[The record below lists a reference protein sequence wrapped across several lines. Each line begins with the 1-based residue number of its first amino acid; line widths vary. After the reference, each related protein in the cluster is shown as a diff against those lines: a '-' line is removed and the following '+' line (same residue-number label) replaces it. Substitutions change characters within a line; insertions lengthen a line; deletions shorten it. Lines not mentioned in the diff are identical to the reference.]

1 MIRALLGLA
10 LAAGVLAARPAAARA
25 QGHGIDSTYRCV
37 VCHTTERDA
46 FVVGVHAEHGIHCA
60 DCHGG
65 DPTARDLPAAH
76 RGRFIGKPGKV
87 ATARLCGSCHS
98 DPNKMRQYGIPTGE
112 LAEFRTSRHGQLLLL
127 KNDPNAPTC
136 TDCHGTHTIFPPDD
150 ARSQVYPANI
160 PGTCARCH
168 SDAKLM
174 GKYNLRTDQFA
185 QYRASAHGV
194 ALYHKQNFA
203 TPTCVG
209 CHGAHSALPPQ
220 VTEIASVCARCHQ
233 LVGQEFGGGPHG
245 AAARAGKM
253 PGCLACH
260 SNHGTHRVPP
270 DSIAAVCQKCHG
282 SDTRIR
288 TMALDI
294 QQRVAQ
300 ATADMTS
307 AERAIGQLSLAGER
321 VGDYRFRYESA
332 LTDYLQIALVQHS
345 LDLQRLDDLTRR
357 VRSISV
363 DLDAA
368 AEASAERRW
377 EHKLVL
383 LPVWFLALS
392 ALALA
397 LLTLRTLK
405 EADGDPHD

>member
-1 MIRALLGLA
+1 
-10 LAAGVLAARPAAARA
+10 
-25 QGHGIDSTYRCV
+25 
-37 VCHTTERDA
+37 
-46 FVVGVHAEHGIHCA
+46 
-60 DCHGG
+60 
-65 DPTARDLPAAH
+65 
-76 RGRFIGKPGKV
+76 
-87 ATARLCGSCHS
+87 
-98 DPNKMRQYGIPTGE
+98 
-112 LAEFRTSRHGQLLLL
+112 
-127 KNDPNAPTC
+127 
-136 TDCHGTHTIFPPDD
+136 
-150 ARSQVYPANI
+150 
-160 PGTCARCH
+160 
-168 SDAKLM
+168 
-174 GKYNLRTDQFA
+174 
-185 QYRASAHGV
+185 
-194 ALYHKQNFA
+194 
-203 TPTCVG
+203 
-209 CHGAHSALPPQ
+209 
-220 VTEIASVCARCHQ
+220 
-233 LVGQEFGGGPHG
+233 VGQEFGGGPHG

-377 EHKLVL
+377 EHKLIL

-392 ALALA
+392 AVVLA

-405 EADGDPHD
+405 EADGDPHG